1 MQGARCRIQGA
12 ELPGSR
18 VRDKGDKGLRFR
30 DKGFGF
36 TMRIMGS
43 RVQRF
48 RFGVSGFRV

>member
-1 MQGARCRIQGA
+1 VQDTGCRVTRF
-12 ELPGSR
+12 LR
-18 VRDKGDKGLRFR
+18 VRDKGLRFR